1 MYPLSERGE
10 AMSSDTFSL
19 RKMNTAHIPSVA
31 EIEKEC
37 FSSPWT
43 QEGLAAEIENPSA
56 EFFVLEENGTVAAY
70 MGMHII
76 LDECYIANV
85 AVRGCMRKKGYGQR
99 LVENAVNVAKSK
111 NCFFITLEVRVSNT
125 PAIALYEKCGFDKV
139 GQRKDF
145 YSAPKENALI
155 MTKYF

>member
-1 MYPLSERGE
+1 MAQADYII
-10 AMSSDTFSL
+10 
-19 RKMNTAHIPSVA
+19 RKMTADDVSDVA

-43 QEGLAAEIENPSA
+43 HQGLLSETENPSA

-145 YSAPKENALI
+145 YCAPKENALI

>member
-1 MYPLSERGE
+1 MTGADYII
-10 AMSSDTFSL
+10 
-19 RKMNTAHIPSVA
+19 RKMTADDVSAVA

-37 FSSPWT
+37 FSSPWSE
-43 QEGLAAEIENPSA
+43 QGLLSETENPSA
-56 EFFVLEENGTVAAY
+56 EFFVLEENGSIAAY

-85 AVRGCMRKKGYGQR
+85 AVKGSLRKKGYGQR
-99 LVENAVNVAKSK
+99 LVENALETAKNK
-111 NCFFITLEVRVSNT
+111 GCFFITLEVRVSNI
-125 PAIALYEKCGFDKV
+125 PAISLYEKCGFDKV
-139 GQRKDF
+139 GERKDF